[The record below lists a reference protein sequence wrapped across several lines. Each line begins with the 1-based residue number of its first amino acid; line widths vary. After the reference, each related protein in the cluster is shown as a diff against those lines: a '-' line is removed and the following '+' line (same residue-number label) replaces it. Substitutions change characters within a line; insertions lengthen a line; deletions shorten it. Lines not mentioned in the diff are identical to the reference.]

1 MEVFLLR
8 SNAGERLPCERGSV
22 KRGCTKSGGKTFFV
36 NFSQSA
42 NYNIMFGEKALELIK
57 QLKRA
62 RDGTLPPFDVRNL
75 CYNVC

>member
-1 MEVFLLR
+1 MLGNAYRANEVVLNEVVL
-8 SNAGERLPCERGSV
+8 NLAV
-22 KRGCTKSGGKTFFV
+22 KHFFV
-36 NFSQSA
+36 NFSHSA
-42 NYNIMFGEKALELIK
+42 NHNIMFGEKALELIK